1 MNKVK
6 TLDQA
11 VRSIKNDDVIMLG
24 GFMTV
29 GTPELLVDA
38 VVAKDLTG
46 LTIVCNDAG
55 VPGKGAGKF
64 VRQGSVKT
72 FYASHVGLNPEFG
85 KAMTE
90 GRIEAILVP
99 QGTLAERIRAAGV
112 GLGGIL
118 TPTGVGTEVEK
129 GKETIVV
136 DGRAY
141 LLEPPIKGDVALI
154 KAHRAD
160 RAGNVIFRKSAQNF
174 NPLMA
179 MACEY
184 VVVEAEH
191 IEDTGT
197 MDPDHV
203 MLPGIFVDAVVQA
216 GEVENG

>member
-11 VRSIKNDDVIMLG
+11 VRSIKDDDVIMLG

-38 VVAKDLTG
+38 VVAKNLTG
-46 LTIVCNDAG
+46 LTIICNDAG

-64 VRQGSVKT
+64 VHQGSVKT
-72 FYASHVGLNPEFG
+72 FYASHVGLKPEFG

-216 GEVENG
+216 GEVEHG

>member
-11 VRSIKNDDVIMLG
+11 VRSIKNDDVIMVG

-38 VVAKDLTG
+38 VVAKNLTG

-90 GRIEAILVP
+90 GRIEAVLVP

-118 TPTGVGTEVEK
+118 TPTGVGTEVEN
-129 GKETIVV
+129 GKKKIVV

-216 GEVENG
+216 GEV

>member
-11 VRSIKNDDVIMLG
+11 VRSIKNDDVIMVG

-38 VVAKDLTG
+38 VVAKNLTG

-90 GRIEAILVP
+90 GRIEAVLVP

-118 TPTGVGTEVEK
+118 TPTGVGTEVEN
-129 GKETIVV
+129 GKKKIEV
-136 DGRAY
+136 DGRPY

-216 GEVENG
+216 GEV